1 MTWHPFLALGLGPA
15 VAPEALALCQADDSA
30 LASLRR
36 QVTIAYHHLS
46 RKCRGRDVHAWLR
59 SKALPHSMQK
69 DVMDA
74 IQAARS
80 LVDDRVALAR
90 YTAAVLDSDGG
101 ADAHCSLALETI
113 ERVRAAGEQE
123 HTAESYM
130 VILGN
135 ELHEEASGGAGLV
148 IERAVFGDLGF
159 HLESPQERAK
169 ALAAAMWLEPASA
182 FEPVGGDPG
191 SSASRAAKA
200 VLESRLQSGRAIDVT
215 IPVQTAA
222 GVSWD
227 ETHGC
232 RVVSLRMPAGPKSRL
247 PGFFDPC
254 AHLDESSPTRAIA
267 IRYRFGGAVHVV
279 VAPECSAI
287 RLPLRSHAADTLLH
301 RWPRPLANLAPRV
314 APRPA
319 VRTSV
324 RSVLPASKPA
334 ARFSGPLGDAA
345 TKQNR
350 HTDSPVNKKRA
361 AKLGARSALSS
372 QRVRSERPLLRST
385 PAVPRTSQLAVASV
399 HRGARVLTAAC
410 DADTQVVVRR
420 EPVPPGMPGLG
431 ATGAMVVA
439 WLAFQG
445 ALGAITLPDGQK
457 LALEKQLDAGF
468 ALQILGT
475 SWAVSKQP
483 VLVQSSTGIS
493 IQVYMRPLGVGGLKT
508 AHFVQLVENPIEMA
522 RPSIARNASV
532 VGSLRP
538 SKGERFLLDLYTAAG
553 QLMLDLGNTTVALQ
567 HVSSNPLQAM
577 IVWRL
582 LTLSL
587 NSVTGKVDVFLNSVY
602 MAQATIE
609 GADLLHI
616 RERLQQGL
624 TGHVG
629 LGKPRWNAPYIGEF
643 DDFRLLSSPMTWDDV
658 RFVFQQRNLP
668 PSLAPYALVEWR
680 FDELLL
686 SHIHDSS
693 LNGGASGVVII
704 GSVSFNIDGTQL
716 VTMSEAGDVRF
727 DGYSVAKVPSEAGYD
742 AQWAGCPNGAI
753 SPAIARRHGDSED
766 TSSALQNVSTAIS
779 IVHDTVG
786 LPEPIRFRLVP
797 RQHNLT
803 VATLPSCGEL
813 KVRLAD
819 DTTVQLKVG
828 DVVASDPVGVLRL
841 EFTANASFATAPHR
855 AAFATFHNATLPDE
869 TQVRL
874 GEIGY
879 FFQWLEQVQL
889 VILINESPKAASFR
903 AQVREDQPAAVFL
916 GAFGEVSAGGIH
928 FQADSEGQRLVANVT
943 SLPERGRLFQ
953 KYNASEPDFAL
964 ALSSQ
969 LLPEDLPVQLS
980 GEQNQLYYMPPLDV
994 SGLGVDTMNF
1004 VLTDSLGAGSG
1015 TGEITFDIESAH
1027 DPPVPGNCEA
1037 ATDGLPVHR
1046 SNITGLTDSE
1056 QTLELQWL
1064 IRSCASMCTPEV
1076 VSVAEDGTV
1085 DFKLSI
1091 HSTEDSLLMVD
1102 IVAAPFQGELY
1113 QLMTS
1118 AENQDLKAVPARKV
1132 DLSVARSAELT
1143 LWARSVVDVSSRR
1156 VGQGTAWGE
1165 EQILGPPDVF
1175 PTAGNNELAWSPQG
1189 HNIMEWI
1196 ELEFGERLFVT
1207 RMLVY
1212 ETWFPG
1218 YIREV
1223 KFRHPDGSWLAATY
1237 PDAPVPPE
1245 GSQTVPIVVPLYWLR
1260 YVPSSNFFGRD
1271 SLVFAT
1277 NDCDWDR
1284 AYRGTTLPC
1293 QEMSLEVIPTED
1305 PPKLLN
1311 PWALDPHQ
1319 AAVGLLGSSA
1329 TLNASILVVAGG
1341 AGTGQTASGSEVSWA
1356 QTVTVETEECVKY
1369 THASVLSDVLAGMR
1383 QTLGG
1388 QAIAT
1393 LQASLERCG
1402 GSFLLRSYDPDS
1414 DVQGTTFEV
1423 FGGTANGVAVGPT
1436 PVDSAA
1442 TLTLQVDT
1450 TRYIEA
1456 LQGIDDVEAA
1466 CSILDAT
1473 ATGGTG
1479 NDWGDIES
1487 WSTTPDSRRLASI
1500 PTGLTLTSTGLGAA
1514 GARDPGKTPTTLAEL
1529 QEAASIVSYF
1539 SFDGQCGSNVDTLF
1553 LRALNNASTEGEA
1566 PTSAVLRAVVNV
1578 KCVPGTRRVSHAGTI
1593 TMFTV
1598 SAIAV
1603 LVTASGAV
1611 GFIAC
1616 WCRGAPMITKAQ
1628 PWVTILTVVG
1638 SAGLIVSAL
1647 LEMLPASVGMCDLR
1661 RALYALSFCFAYGP
1675 PAVKVFRVF
1684 RLLIKIHLN
1693 SSLERVAF
1701 GERSL
1706 LFILLVLGAGE
1717 LLFVIIWRFASQT
1730 AVAYVPDP
1738 FEPMITHTNCSG
1750 PNESVLFGLWALF
1763 HVAVVGFT
1771 VYLAAI
1777 TRNVHYQYGESRW
1790 VGYTIYAQSIC
1801 TVAGLVASTSL
1812 GSLPQTQTLVTCLIV
1827 FASAM
1832 AAPVLML
1839 HRRVALIMGWCQY
1852 TRTFDMSTGN
1862 VRASSM
1868 SSSGSGET
1876 GAAVTTAEGAGVS
1889 RGSSRRKKTRTNA
1902 SASRRRS
1909 QGRSSQGSE
1918 VTEVVDETTVLGSPD
1933 GGAATKK
1940 SWFSF
1945 RGACATQ
1952 SLDAKQTEGDD
1963 GSEHERPLPR
1973 RESDML
1979 KFGSAK
1985 NFMAMFKEDSGTPT
1999 NRDRGSST
2007 RIGSIGTREERSAQS
2022 SASGGYTRPSTR
2034 KVVPLSASADAAGE
2048 PIEQPSTTVRAQG
2061 SRGEGTTGLEQRA
2074 DASGH
2079 DHKRVPGK
2087 SSLRR

>member
-1 MTWHPFLALGLGPA
+1 MST
-15 VAPEALALCQADDSA
+15 VASGSDCDRGSGSNSGCGRDCDCDCDCDCGGHNDRQINSF
-30 LASLRR
+30 LRR
-36 QVTIAYHHLS
+36 
-46 RKCRGRDVHAWLR
+46 
-59 SKALPHSMQK
+59 
-69 DVMDA
+69 
-74 IQAARS
+74 
-80 LVDDRVALAR
+80 
-90 YTAAVLDSDGG
+90 
-101 ADAHCSLALETI
+101 
-113 ERVRAAGEQE
+113 
-123 HTAESYM
+123 
-130 VILGN
+130 
-135 ELHEEASGGAGLV
+135 AS
-148 IERAVFGDLGF
+148 
-159 HLESPQERAK
+159 S
-169 ALAAAMWLEPASA
+169 
-182 FEPVGGDPG
+182 
-191 SSASRAAKA
+191 
-200 VLESRLQSGRAIDVT
+200 
-215 IPVQTAA
+215 
-222 GVSWD
+222 
-227 ETHGC
+227 
-232 RVVSLRMPAGPKSRL
+232 
-247 PGFFDPC
+247 
-254 AHLDESSPTRAIA
+254 
-267 IRYRFGGAVHVV
+267 
-279 VAPECSAI
+279 
-287 RLPLRSHAADTLLH
+287 
-301 RWPRPLANLAPRV
+301 
-314 APRPA
+314 
-319 VRTSV
+319 
-324 RSVLPASKPA
+324 
-334 ARFSGPLGDAA
+334 
-345 TKQNR
+345 
-350 HTDSPVNKKRA
+350 
-361 AKLGARSALSS
+361 
-372 QRVRSERPLLRST
+372 
-385 PAVPRTSQLAVASV
+385 
-399 HRGARVLTAAC
+399 
-410 DADTQVVVRR
+410 
-420 EPVPPGMPGLG
+420 
-431 ATGAMVVA
+431 
-439 WLAFQG
+439 
-445 ALGAITLPDGQK
+445 
-457 LALEKQLDAGF
+457 
-468 ALQILGT
+468 QILGT

-1223 KFRHPDGSWLAATY
+1223 KFRHPDGSWVRGWKGEPPSSDELGGMTSRVFSPPLCSMPFPTSQVRIELVTPSVGGTGASAFPQIDAVLLTGSWTPPPRRLMLTPAPKAGAVRTEAAPGLASEWGIAGGVGSGGTGELRNPQLAATY

-1293 QEMSLEVIPTED
+1293 QEMSLEVTPTED

-1388 QAIAT
+1388 QGIAT

-1553 LRALNNASTEGEA
+1553 LRALNNATTEGEA

-1717 LLFVIIWRFASQT
+1717 LFFVIIWRFASKT

-1985 NFMAMFKEDSGTPT
+1985 NFMAMFKEDSGMPT